1 VVLVTVVVNGSFVPS
16 VPVANVEHGRVVGPV
31 ALVARFADRVA
42 VRDDGTV
49 VAVRGERTCTAPALP
64 GSDPPRVALAPLARC
79 LGAGVTW
86 DAGAKS
92 LALAFGGE
100 TVLRTLP
107 PFDPSAPQVAPT
119 VVFTP
124 EPGPP
129 TPRVIAT
136 GSPRPRRTPIP
147 VVPSWPVPSPLTT
160 PRP

>member
-1 VVLVTVVVNGSFVPS
+1 VVLVTVVVNGAFVPS
-16 VPVANVEHGRVVGPV
+16 VPVAVVEHGHVVGPV

-49 VAVRGERTCTAPALP
+49 VAVRGERTCTAPAMAR
-64 GSDPPRVALAPLARC
+64 SDPPRVVLAPLARC
-79 LGAGVTW
+79 LGASVAW
-86 DAGAKS
+86 NAGAKS

-100 TVLRTLP
+100 TVVRTLP

-119 VVFTP
+119 MVFTP
-124 EPGPP
+124 EPAPP

-160 PRP
+160 RRP